1 MILISSA
8 SSLSILRMP
17 WERSSDTRALDE
29 SGVMPRVPHSPFAL
43 LAGGDTDPE
52 PRCAGVS
59 ISCGPGVTRL
69 GTCEIFTVL
78 WHFLIPLTVSGLSL
92 VSICAVENIVESFLA
107 ELSTA
112 LRLITSDSMVE
123 VDLAELS
130 RGELL

>member
-17 WERSSDTRALDE
+17 WDRSSDTRALDE

-78 WHFLIPLTVSGLSL
+78 WHFLILLTVSGLVL
-92 VSICAVENIVESFLA
+92 ICAEENIVESFLA

-112 LRLITSDSMVE
+112 LRLISSDSMVE
-123 VDLAELS
+123 ADLAELS